1 MEERYRDLVNIHKS
15 EKLTSDYSARENEQL
30 KSQNE
35 HLLGELARLTQIET
49 RDRTRSAEQA
59 DLRRQYEEAVNQS
72 NEIKQNYQELKEKYQ
87 ENHFGYEQDLKQLN
101 DENVRFRLDNEQLRA
116 ANDLLREEMNQMKQS
131 HEIVLKKRLDEVKY
145 LQIENRDLQAIRQ
158 KYNEER
164 ETFQAIDLKKTQ
176 LENDLLTMQ
185 VVEDRC
191 QDLQATVERLQADI
205 EMSVS
210 PLYSTYIIWYS
221 SASSE
226 RSVRPG
232 QSEGE
237 KKRIRIT
244 FPESSELARLL
255 HCH

>member
-1 MEERYRDLVNIHKS
+1 MEDIHKND
-15 EKLTSDYSARENEQL
+15 KLTSDYCARENEQL

-49 RDRTRSAEQA
+49 RDRTRSVEQA
-59 DLRRQYEEAVNQS
+59 DLRRQYDDAVNQY

-87 ENHFGYEQDLKQLN
+87 ENHFGYEQGLKQLN

-131 HEIVLKKRLDEVKY
+131 HETVLKKRLDEIKY
-145 LQIENRDLQAIRQ
+145 LQIENRDLQTIRQ
-158 KYNEER
+158 KYNEDR

-191 QDLQATVERLQADI
+191 QDLQATVERLQTEI
-205 EMSVS
+205 QLSVS
-210 PLYSTYIIWYS
+210 PLYITYTYNIHEI
-221 SASSE
+221 AE
-226 RSVRPG
+226 R
-232 QSEGE
+232 E
-237 KKRIRIT
+237 K
-244 FPESSELARLL
+244 
-255 HCH
+255 C